1 MIIYFK
7 SCHLRYEVDD
17 YNLSVKVFSVVC
29 DEESL
34 IYLTKPDFE
43 SFLAFAY
50 KCFEVVEI

>member
-1 MIIYFK
+1 MIVYFK

-17 YNLSVKVFSVVC
+17 YNLSVKVSSAVC

-50 KCFEVVEI
+50 RCFEVVEV